1 MKGKIAKFIATFC
14 VVALIPTTAFGYD
27 GHIKENKD
35 IETIME
41 VNEFDYG
48 GKTSNIETFTFKRT
62 KYVPLRTVANFLGKE
77 VSYDAIAE
85 RIDITDRN
93 SGTVSCFSE
102 EVGLSAT
109 PKFVDTDIYY
119 NGCKLQDISTEF
131 TNEAK
136 KIGNTSMPIFNYND
150 KVYVPLKLLTGG
162 LGS

>member
-35 IETIME
+35 IETIMEVNESDYGIDVIME

-93 SGTVSCFSE
+93 SGTVSCF
-102 EVGLSAT
+102 
-109 PKFVDTDIYY
+109 
-119 NGCKLQDISTEF
+119 
-131 TNEAK
+131 
-136 KIGNTSMPIFNYND
+136 
-150 KVYVPLKLLTGG
+150 
-162 LGS
+162 